1 MKLSDDFN
9 IWWNMPK
16 YSEVEILAREFSDVE
31 IVQRNASN
39 QDWPGPEK
47 DVQYWVE
54 LENGYAVGVITPRK
68 KPATF
73 PFYKMHEY
81 QESNN

>member
-68 KPATF
+68 KPATC

-81 QESNN
+81 HESNN